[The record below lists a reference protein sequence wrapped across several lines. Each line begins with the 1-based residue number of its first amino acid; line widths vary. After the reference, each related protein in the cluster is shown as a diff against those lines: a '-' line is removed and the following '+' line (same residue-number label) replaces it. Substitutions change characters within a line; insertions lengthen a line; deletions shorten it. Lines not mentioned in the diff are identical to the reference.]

1 MNIFDIQH
9 LIAQYVFTNKE
20 TSSLKKIL
28 NANQVNESTERLAIY
43 KNNTLHSL
51 SESIVDLYP
60 SIEHVVGRDFLIA
73 TAKEY
78 LKTSPPHSAA
88 LLNFGL
94 DFPEFIATFEHT
106 KNYAYLPDL
115 ARIDMLRHQ
124 AYHAADETPLS
135 LNQIQQIPL
144 EELAQSYIQ
153 LPKSC
158 YTLTSKFK
166 TYSLWEKIHTQDD
179 SEILIDGTEHTLIYR
194 DNLYV
199 KTIRISKEV
208 YFFLEKIK
216 NGCTLG
222 NSLENTLKEHP
233 DCNTSEL
240 FASLITYQLII
251 YVLKDFK

>member
-1 MNIFDIQH
+1 MNVFDIQN
-9 LIAQYVFTNKE
+9 LIAHYIFTNKD
-20 TSSLKKIL
+20 TSNLKSIL
-28 NANQVNESTERLAIY
+28 DTNQADESAERLAIY

-60 SIEHVVGRDFLIA
+60 SIEHVVGKDFLIA

-78 LKTSPPHSAA
+78 LKASPPQSAA

-94 DFPEFIATFEHT
+94 DFPEFIAAFEHT

-135 LNQIQQIPL
+135 PDQIQQIPI

-158 YTLTSKFK
+158 YTLTSKFR
-166 TYSLWEKIHTQDD
+166 TYSLWEKIHSQDD
-179 SEILIDGTEHTLIYR
+179 SEIHIDAAECTLIYR
-194 DNLYV
+194 DNLHV
-199 KTIRISKEV
+199 KTAQISKEV
-208 YFFLEKIK
+208 YCFLNNIK

-222 NSLENTLKEHP
+222 DSLEDTLNQHAN
-233 DCNTSEL
+233 CNTSEL
-240 FASLITYQLII
+240 FASLVNYQLII
-251 YVLKDFK
+251 HVLKDFK